1 MTRPNQTFNSS
12 APRRCITLRLASY
25 VLAGLVGWF
34 AAVMGSSPPAI
45 AAEDVASYP
54 SHSIRIVVPFS
65 AGGTADILP
74 RIVAEK
80 LRERWGQAVVI
91 ENRTGAGGNI
101 GAQVVVNSEPDGYTL
116 LSSPPGPI
124 AINEALFKHL
134 EFRPSDLEPV
144 TVLGAV
150 PNVLAVSPNF
160 PAVTARD
167 FVQYVKKNPGKVT
180 YASQGIGSTSHLAGV
195 LFEKLTNSKMVHV
208 PYRGSAPALQDLM
221 GGQVDLLFDNLASSI
236 PLNKAHKLRILAV
249 GSSQRVSSLPDVPT
263 VQEAGVLG
271 FESTTWFAV
280 MAPPK
285 TSDAIIERLN
295 KAIAEVLA
303 QPDVIAQFGKIGVQP
318 VGETVA
324 QTVKFIAGER
334 LRWNGVIHDAK
345 IQVN

>member
-12 APRRCITLRLASY
+12 APRRCITLRLASF

-34 AAVMGSSPPAI
+34 AAGMGFSPLAM

-54 SHSIRIVVPFS
+54 NRSIRIVVPFS
-65 AGGTADILP
+65 AGGTADTLP

-80 LRERWGQAVVI
+80 LQERWGQAVVI

-101 GAQVVVNSEPDGYTL
+101 GAQVVANSEPDGYTL
-116 LSSPPGPI
+116 LASPPGPI
-124 AINEALFKHL
+124 AINEALYKHL

-150 PNVLAVSPNF
+150 PNVLAVRPSF
-160 PAVTARD
+160 PAITARD
-167 FVQYVKKNPGKVT
+167 FVQYVKENSGKVT
-180 YASQGIGSTSHLAGV
+180 FASQGVGSTSHLAGV

-221 GGQVDLLFDNLASSI
+221 GDQVDLLFDNLASSL

-249 GSSQRVSSLPDVPT
+249 ASPQRVSSLPDVPT
-263 VQEAGVLG
+263 VQEAGVPG

-285 TSDAIIERLN
+285 TSAALIERLN
-295 KAIAEVLA
+295 NAITEILA
-303 QPDVIAQFGKIGVQP
+303 QPDVKAKFAKIGVEP
-318 VGETVA
+318 VGGTVA
-324 QTVKFIAGER
+324 QTVKFIAEER
-334 LRWNGVIHDAK
+334 LRWEGVIHDAK